1 MPKLW
6 FKKPYKRGKMR
17 NVCRLWMEHLPTVT
31 PHQMSQAIPPNI
43 PHLFYD
49 AHQLTLH
56 SPIHTSRPSCLGQF
70 ARSKPQSLWGS
81 LAQPIVLPGSYPRKG
96 SSGVR
101 GRGWLIV
108 DYRYFR
114 LSNPMYELPG
124 GVRMSCVRLGHPR
137 LQHVCL
143 RLEPMNQ

>member
-56 SPIHTSRPSCLGQF
+56 GLHASGSSLAPKP
-70 ARSKPQSLWGS
+70 KPQSSWGS
-81 LAQPIVLPGSYPRKG
+81 LAKPIILPGSYPRKG

-101 GRGWLIV
+101 GRGWLIA
-108 DYRYFR
+108 D
-114 LSNPMYELPG
+114 LNISDSPTPC
-124 GVRMSCVRLGHPR
+124 MSSRAGY
-137 LQHVCL
+137 VCL
-143 RLEPMNQ
+143 ASASDTLAPTRMFASGAYESMIR